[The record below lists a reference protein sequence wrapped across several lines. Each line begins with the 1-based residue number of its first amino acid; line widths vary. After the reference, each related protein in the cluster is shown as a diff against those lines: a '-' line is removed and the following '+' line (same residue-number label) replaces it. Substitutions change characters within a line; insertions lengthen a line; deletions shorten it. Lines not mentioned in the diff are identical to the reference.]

1 MSEQP
6 TFEMYIHL
14 YGKTVRMDDR
24 FESIYIWSEE
34 LALKN
39 RGRWIPQEVIGK
51 KQTAVQWLEKE
62 LGRRQGIIDSEP
74 DGLVKDS
81 MYANLYVDLFN
92 RALQMER
99 EQMIQF
105 GESVCQD
112 GFEEWVEDEFN
123 KTYGGQE

>member
-51 KQTAVQWLEKE
+51 KQTAVQLLIEQINPY
-62 LGRRQGIIDSEP
+62 GVSVHQ
-74 DGLVKDS
+74 
-81 MYANLYVDLFN
+81 DLFEQ
-92 RALQMER
+92 ALQMER
-99 EQMIQF
+99 DQNI
-105 GESVCQD
+105 
-112 GFEEWVEDEFN
+112 GFAKKCLDKALDLDVRTAYSKVERYYKE
-123 KTYGGQE
+123 TYGGQDE